1 MTAGGKWMMAGC
13 IFGALTSGCASEAP
27 LHAARAAPSAFDNA
41 PAGQQAAWPS
51 QRWYGEFSSDE
62 LTSLVEL
69 AAQSNLDLAEARSR
83 VSQADARARQAG
95 AAILPSVDVGGNA
108 NLLAGHSARGSGH
121 ETDWSALLSAS
132 YEVDFWGKNRQIA
145 NAARSLA
152 AAARAE
158 RDALALTTL
167 AGVADLYF
175 EVLALHERVAIAR
188 LNRDAA
194 RGLLEVVQAR
204 YDAGV
209 ASPVDLATQK
219 AALATSELMIPDL
232 EQQLGEARTALALLL
247 GREPEGFEV
256 KNQLLDGLSE
266 PTVAAG
272 LPADLLIRRPDI
284 MIAEANLQSAD
295 ADLMAARAALFPSV
309 SLTAGAGLQNP
320 ALNAAV
326 LTLPGTGTTLNLGA
340 SVMQA
345 VFDHG
350 RLRAMRAEA
359 EAKDEE
365 LLAAYRAAILAALR
379 DVENSLAAI
388 HRYAESNPFQVD
400 NLVQSERAFEGAK
413 LRYQAGS
420 GDYLALMEAQR
431 TVYAARD
438 QAVQYKLARLQALVG
453 LCKALGGGWI
463 QPTTATT
470 AAARSG
476 TAP

>member
-1 MTAGGKWMMAGC
+1 VNAGARWAMGGY
-13 IFGALTSGCASEAP
+13 IFGALAAGCAADP
-27 LHAARAAPSAFDNA
+27 PPPAVPAAPAAFDNA
-41 PAGQQAAWPS
+41 PINHNATWPS
-51 QRWYGEFSSDE
+51 EHWYREFSSDE
-62 LTSLVEL
+62 LTSFVEL

-83 VSQADARARQAG
+83 VAQADARARQAG

-108 NLLAGHSARGSGH
+108 NYLAGHSASGSGH
-121 ETDWSALLSAS
+121 ETDWSVLLSAS
-132 YEVDFWGKNRQIA
+132 YEVDFWGKNRQMA

-219 AALATSELMIPDL
+219 AALATSELVIPDL

-256 KNQLLDGLSE
+256 KNQSLDELSE
-266 PTVAAG
+266 PAVAAG

-284 MIAEANLQSAD
+284 MVAEANLQSAD
-295 ADLMAARAALFPSV
+295 ADLMAARAALFPNV
-309 SLTAGAGLQNP
+309 SLTAGGGLQNP

-326 LTLPGTGTTLNLGA
+326 LTLPGTGATLNLGA
-340 SVMQA
+340 SLIQVI
-345 VFDHG
+345 FDHG

-359 EAKDEE
+359 KAKDEE

-379 DVENSLAAI
+379 DVENALAAI
-388 HRYAESNPFQVD
+388 HHYAEAGPFQVD
-400 NLVQSERAFEGAK
+400 NLLESERAFEGAK
-413 LRYQAGS
+413 LRYQEGS
-420 GDYLALMEAQR
+420 GDYLALLEAQR

-453 LCKALGGGWI
+453 LCKALGGGWMH
-463 QPTTATT
+463 PVAAKT